1 VNNCGACGAVCAVQ
15 NGKAVCNGTTCA
27 VQSCTAPFA
36 DCDHAY
42 ATGCETNTDTRID
55 NCGACGH
62 VCDTTKGTPTC
73 TSGVCITPP

>member
-1 VNNCGACGAVCAVQ
+1 VCAVQ
-15 NGKAVCNGTTCA
+15 NGKPVCNNTTCA
-27 VQSCTAPFA
+27 IQSCNAPFA

-55 NCGACGH
+55 HCGACGH

-73 TSGVCITPP
+73 IAGVCILPP